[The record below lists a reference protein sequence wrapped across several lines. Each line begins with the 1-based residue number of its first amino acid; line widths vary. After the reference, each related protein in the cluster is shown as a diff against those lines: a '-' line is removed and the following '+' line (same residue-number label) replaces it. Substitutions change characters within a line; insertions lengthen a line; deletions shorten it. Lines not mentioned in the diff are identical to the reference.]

1 MTIGI
6 REIVINDDQFMTQK
20 KRVNQF
26 CDYFIENKMDIS
38 FSVDAGISIWLVD
51 KELLVKMKKAGFYSL
66 RFPIESGCKNTL
78 EYIKKPVNLDRAKS
92 MIEEANRLGFWTS
105 SNIIVGFPHETREE
119 IMESI
124 QYVYNS
130 TLDFT
135 SFLIAKPNAG
145 SDMYDDFKKE
155 GLLEKVV
162 IRGSDFYRSD
172 YDTLTMTS
180 QELGYMVD
188 KASSG
193 WFIHKFWFYAKP
205 INFYKYFLPK
215 IKSWEDFMYFLKMC
229 RVVFSKKIRP
239 ILLSKLW
246 IKWWHHKAIYIA
258 VWFNIEDTK

>member
-1 MTIGI
+1 MLIDDYGV

-26 CDYFIENKMDIS
+26 CDYFIENKMDVS

-51 KELLVKMKKAGFYSL
+51 KELLIKMKKAGFYSL
-66 RFPIESGCKNTL
+66 RFPIESGCPSTL

-145 SDMYDDFKKE
+145 SDMYEDFKKE

-162 IRGSDFYRSD
+162 VRGSDFYRSD

-180 QELGYMVD
+180 KELSDIVN
-188 KASSG
+188 KAASG
-193 WFIHKFWFYAKP
+193 WFVHKFWFYAKP
-205 INFYKYFLPK
+205 KNFYNYFLPK
-215 IKSWEDFMYFLKMC
+215 IKSWGDFAYFLKMC

-239 ILLSKLW
+239 ILLSKLG
-246 IKWWHHKAIYIA
+246 IK
-258 VWFNIEDTK
+258 